1 LKKLKTRKKKL
12 KKKIRKRGKKKKKR
26 RNSRNPQPMKE
37 EIFSKV
43 PNQRL
48 KKRIKN
54 KKSFNIKKSPEMEIF
69 YI

>member
-1 LKKLKTRKKKL
+1 
-12 KKKIRKRGKKKKKR
+12 
-26 RNSRNPQPMKE
+26 MKE
-37 EIFSKV
+37 KTFSKV

-69 YI
+69 L